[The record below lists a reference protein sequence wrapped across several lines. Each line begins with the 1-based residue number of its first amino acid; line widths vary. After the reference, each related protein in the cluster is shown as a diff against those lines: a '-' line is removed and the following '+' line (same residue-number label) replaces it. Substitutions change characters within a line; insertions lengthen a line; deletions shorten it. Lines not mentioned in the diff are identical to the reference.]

1 MRLAPVLDRQGD
13 DHPFGAEEM
22 ARTLAFLFMAGG
34 TLCLLTVAVHH
45 RETTDVAGVVATAV
59 AALLVGLVL
68 LRVGSR
74 LSVEAVAGFLAVGTG
89 AITSVVYFDGPDSIY
104 AVYYLWAGAE
114 AFLFLRTRGI
124 ALQMALMA
132 VAYAWVLNTGGGA
145 TVAFEQWV
153 VVLGATIA
161 LGLLVGYLRLRLVR
175 LLDRLTA
182 VARTD
187 ELTEIPNRR
196 AFQERFD
203 QELARAARDA
213 QPLSVLVGDL
223 DGFKLVNDRLGH
235 HAGDAAL
242 RRVAAELEQWKRLT
256 DVAARVGGEEFALL
270 LPATAHDVALQV
282 AERLRLGIREVFAG
296 EEVPLSISFGIAT
309 FPVHAPDGPGVLR
322 AADQALYS
330 AKEKGRDRSVVFS
343 EQASKS
349 LEGARQRL
357 ADSSEM
363 QLATVVGLAEALDI
377 RDTGTGEHSRTV
389 ARYAGMMARRMGFA
403 GQRVERIE
411 LAGLLHDVGK
421 IGISDS
427 VLTKPGPLDDDE
439 WKQMRTH
446 PQIGARLLGRPELAD
461 LRGWIVA
468 HHERPDGKGYP
479 FGLSHGDI
487 PLEARI
493 LSVADAYE
501 AMTADRVYKR
511 AMAAEAA
518 RQELLACAGAQFDAE
533 VVAVFVQAL
542 EEEETEE
549 DTDSEQVVVQGT

>member
-1 MRLAPVLDRQGD
+1 MRLSPVLDRKGE

-22 ARTLAFLFMAGG
+22 ARTLAFLFVSGG
-34 TLCLLTVAVHH
+34 SLCLVTAALDP
-45 RETTDVAGVVATAV
+45 RPETNVAGVVATAL
-59 AALLVGLVL
+59 AALVVGGIL
-68 LRVGSR
+68 LWRGDR
-74 LSVEAVAGFLAVGTG
+74 LSVEAVAAFLAVGTG
-89 AITSVVYFDGPDSIY
+89 AITTVVYFDGPDSIY

-114 AFLFLRTRGI
+114 AFLFLSTRGI
-124 ALQMALMA
+124 ALQMGLIG
-132 VAYAWVLNTGGGA
+132 VAYAWVLGTGPGA
-145 TVAFEQWV
+145 TVPFGTWA
-153 VVLGATIA
+153 VVLGAALA
-161 LGLLVGYLRLRLVR
+161 LGVLVGYLRLRLIR

-187 ELTEIPNRR
+187 ELTGIPNRR

-223 DGFKLVNDRLGH
+223 DGFKLVNDRQGH
-235 HAGDAAL
+235 PEGDAAL
-242 RRVAAELEQWKRLT
+242 RRVAGELERWKRAT

-270 LPATAHDVALQV
+270 LPATAHDEAEQV

-296 EEVPLSISFGIAT
+296 DEVPLSISFGIAT

-343 EQASKS
+343 EEASES

-389 ARYAGMMARRMGFA
+389 ARYAGLMARRMGFA

-421 IGISDS
+421 IGISDT
-427 VLTKPGPLDDDE
+427 VLTKPGPLNEEE
-439 WKQMRTH
+439 WLQMRTH

-461 LRGWIVA
+461 LRSWIVA

-479 FGLSHGDI
+479 FGLSGAEI
-487 PLEARI
+487 PMEARI

-501 AMTADRVYKR
+501 AMTANRVYKR
-511 AMAAEAA
+511 AMAREAA
-518 RQELLACAGAQFDAE
+518 RQELMACAGAQFDAE
-533 VVAVFVQAL
+533 VVDVFLQAM
-542 EEEETEE
+542 EEESSEE
-549 DTDSEQVVVQGT
+549 VLVQGS

>member
-1 MRLAPVLDRQGD
+1 M
-13 DHPFGAEEM
+13 
-22 ARTLAFLFMAGG
+22 
-34 TLCLLTVAVHH
+34 
-45 RETTDVAGVVATAV
+45 
-59 AALLVGLVL
+59 
-68 LRVGSR
+68 
-74 LSVEAVAGFLAVGTG
+74 
-89 AITSVVYFDGPDSIY
+89 
-104 AVYYLWAGAE
+104 
-114 AFLFLRTRGI
+114 
-124 ALQMALMA
+124 
-132 VAYAWVLNTGGGA
+132 
-145 TVAFEQWV
+145 
-153 VVLGATIA
+153 
-161 LGLLVGYLRLRLVR
+161 
-175 LLDRLTA
+175 
-182 VARTD
+182 
-187 ELTEIPNRR
+187 
-196 AFQERFD
+196 
-203 QELARAARDA
+203 
-213 QPLSVLVGDL
+213 
-223 DGFKLVNDRLGH
+223 
-235 HAGDAAL
+235 
-242 RRVAAELEQWKRLT
+242 
-256 DVAARVGGEEFALL
+256 
-270 LPATAHDVALQV
+270 

-296 EEVPLSISFGIAT
+296 DEVPLSISFGIAT
-309 FPVHAPDGPGVLR
+309 FPVHAADGPGVLR

-427 VLTKPGPLDDDE
+427 VLTKPGPLDDEE

-518 RQELLACAGAQFDAE
+518 RAGAAGLRGHPVRRRGGQRVPPGARGGGDRGGHGLRTGGRSGHVARPGRARRPPARARPAWACAPAAASGPPGCGRRTSASATCSPSVRETFAAELVAQQRRSARCPAAARGSVPIARRTRFTITPPKGRSSSRRRLANHSASRIEASRGEVTSRNVVRLSPSSASTCRARSEKPSVMLAEGVEEVRQVAQQVHAGGPLHDREQHPGAACPSAPRPILLELWKKRSERESMKRDSRRGASRKSS
-533 VVAVFVQAL
+533 AL
-542 EEEETEE
+542 RLGGVSST
-549 DTDSEQVVVQGT
+549 SRS

>member
-1 MRLAPVLDRQGD
+1 M
-13 DHPFGAEEM
+13 
-22 ARTLAFLFMAGG
+22 
-34 TLCLLTVAVHH
+34 
-45 RETTDVAGVVATAV
+45 
-59 AALLVGLVL
+59 
-68 LRVGSR
+68 
-74 LSVEAVAGFLAVGTG
+74 
-89 AITSVVYFDGPDSIY
+89 
-104 AVYYLWAGAE
+104 
-114 AFLFLRTRGI
+114 
-124 ALQMALMA
+124 
-132 VAYAWVLNTGGGA
+132 
-145 TVAFEQWV
+145 
-153 VVLGATIA
+153 
-161 LGLLVGYLRLRLVR
+161 
-175 LLDRLTA
+175 
-182 VARTD
+182 
-187 ELTEIPNRR
+187 
-196 AFQERFD
+196 
-203 QELARAARDA
+203 
-213 QPLSVLVGDL
+213 
-223 DGFKLVNDRLGH
+223 
-235 HAGDAAL
+235 
-242 RRVAAELEQWKRLT
+242 
-256 DVAARVGGEEFALL
+256 
-270 LPATAHDVALQV
+270 

-296 EEVPLSISFGIAT
+296 DEVPLSISFGIAT

-479 FGLSHGDI
+479 FGLSHARHPAGGPDPVGGRRLRGHDRRPRLQARDGGRGRPRGAAGLRGHPVRRRGGQRLPPGAGGGGDRGG
-487 PLEARI
+487 PD
-493 LSVADAYE
+493 S
-501 AMTADRVYKR
+501 
-511 AMAAEAA
+511 
-518 RQELLACAGAQFDAE
+518 
-533 VVAVFVQAL
+533 
-542 EEEETEE
+542 
-549 DTDSEQVVVQGT
+549 SEQVVVQGS